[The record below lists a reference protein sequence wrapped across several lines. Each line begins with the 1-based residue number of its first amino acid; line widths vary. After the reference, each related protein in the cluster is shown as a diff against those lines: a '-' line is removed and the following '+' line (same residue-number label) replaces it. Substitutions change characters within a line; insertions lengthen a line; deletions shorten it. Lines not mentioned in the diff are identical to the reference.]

1 MLDDAKKLVGWP
13 RQTGRLQVGASR
25 GESRAAGHLKIWS
38 HPPESNWR
46 PTDYE
51 SVALPTELGWLIC
64 EINKFSPRDWFG
76 QNSCC
81 EYRCG
86 MIGNFLDGFRFMIW
100 AQMRVSL

>member
-64 EINKFSPRDWFG
+64 EINRFAIVIGFG
-76 QNSCC
+76 QTVVVNIVV
-81 EYRCG
+81 E
-86 MIGNFLDGFRFMIW
+86 
-100 AQMRVSL
+100 